1 MEIIMKKIIL
11 LILISLTTNSFAN
24 SLDIAPPI
32 LGLTNPIIVQKALDS
47 GVVFTSNNVQYQL
60 ILGGQAVNSSS
71 NNVSEM
77 SSSSNGSNLLSIQ
90 KGPYQLF
97 IPGAITP
104 GVSTPGALTMS
115 PSAGDFKKIAYNPES
130 GGIGIVVGDIIV
142 KLKPGVTAESIAS
155 SYGIN
160 LSNNFESINTAVY
173 RTYSW
178 QNIFAIAQQLSLDP
192 GIEFAELDIIE
203 NFDQPN

>member
-32 LGLTNPIIVQKALDS
+32 LGLTNPIIVQKAMDS

-77 SSSSNGSNLLSIQ
+77 
-90 KGPYQLF
+90 
-97 IPGAITP
+97 
-104 GVSTPGALTMS
+104 
-115 PSAGDFKKIAYNPES
+115 
-130 GGIGIVVGDIIV
+130 
-142 KLKPGVTAESIAS
+142 
-155 SYGIN
+155 
-160 LSNNFESINTAVY
+160 
-173 RTYSW
+173 
-178 QNIFAIAQQLSLDP
+178 
-192 GIEFAELDIIE
+192 
-203 NFDQPN
+203 